1 MPVARNK
8 RLFSIPSGAPFL
20 KTLATALCDG
30 RLNEDFRYDPS
41 DPLSLAD
48 VTIFVPTRR
57 SARVLRSEFVD
68 LLGGRA
74 AILPVIRPLGET
86 DDDSGFFD
94 LVAPEEMDM
103 ALPIGSTAR
112 LLELGRLILAWRN
125 QLPKIVLD
133 VHSESPLV
141 APASPADA
149 IWLARALAELLDA
162 IETEE
167 RDWADLDNLQTGE
180 HALWWQLTAEFLK
193 IASAF
198 WPVRLEELK
207 RSSPA
212 KHRAAILQSEAR
224 RIGEREHRGPVIVAG
239 STGSV
244 PAAAELIAAISR
256 LPNGTVVL
264 PGLDMSMPDEQ
275 WAIVGEES
283 FDGKPDPAS
292 RSHSQFGLSK
302 LLKKIGATRED
313 VGIIGDVPADL
324 AFRAAAISQALVPAK
339 ATDRWSEWRDDADP
353 EALGQAFANVSLIEA
368 ANEREEAVAI
378 AIALRL
384 ALQKPGRNGGAAQ
397 AALIT
402 PDRALGRRVTAELAR
417 FGILADDSA
426 GSALSGTPQ
435 GTLTQ
440 LLLEAAL
447 RPGDPVAIVGLMKH
461 PLMRLGLPAADLRT
475 AIDALEVLALRGGV
489 GEMDISTLEPLLESQ
504 LVALVEERHTPQ
516 WRNSLPEDAV
526 DIARD
531 VARRITEAV
540 EPLVS
545 AFVHRRA
552 DGRGLTAKLP
562 LSEWASRTGKA
573 LEAIAI
579 DERGDLAGLWS
590 GEAGEQLSSLLAEV
604 METDGQIDADGPQW
618 IDIVMALTTGGAVK
632 PRSLAHPR
640 VFIFGTLEAR
650 LQSVDTMILGGL
662 NEGSWPG
669 QTVNNPFLSRSMKT
683 DMGLEP
689 PERRIGQLAHDF
701 EMACGTRNLIL
712 SRSLRQGATPTVAS
726 RWLQRLL
733 ALGGKAF
740 ADGLKARGEDYR
752 HWASLIDQGENQP
765 PTKRPAPRP
774 PAELQPV
781 KYSFSEVGR
790 LRRDPYSVY
799 ARRILKL
806 DPLAPFNEDPGAR
819 ERGNLYHAIIDRYTR
834 ERHKPG
840 TPVSRESM
848 ARITQELFDAERLPP
863 HIDRVWRPRFAE
875 VARAFL
881 DWEEKRAP
889 DVRSTVTEA
898 GAGFEVETAGIRVTG
913 IADRIDLM
921 GSGNADI
928 VDYKTGLSPS
938 VSQARAL
945 LDPQLALEA
954 AALQAGAFKA
964 MGVQQPGDLLY
975 VRLRPG
981 DRFKSERV
989 NNEGSSA
996 TAKRQPKSAIDLAQ
1010 ESIDQLTKFVLKLR
1024 SGDAGF
1030 ASRLVPYS
1038 QGDFGGE
1045 YDHLARVAEWS
1056 TADDDGESEA
1066 DE

>member
-1 MPVARNK
+1 MSAER
-8 RLFSIPSGAPFL
+8 RIFSIPSGVPFL
-20 KTLATALCDG
+20 KTLAAALCDG
-30 RLNEDFRYDPS
+30 RLNADFRYDPT

-103 ALPIGSTAR
+103 ALPIGGTSR

-167 RDWADLDNLQTGE
+167 RDWTDLENLQTGE

-198 WPVRLEELK
+198 WPLRLEELK

-212 KHRAAILQSEAR
+212 KHRAAILRSEAR
-224 RIGEREHRGPVIVAG
+224 RIGEREHKGPVIVAG

-264 PGLDMSMPDEQ
+264 PGLDISMPDDQ
-275 WAIVGEES
+275 WATVEEET

-302 LLKKIGATRED
+302 LLKKIGAVRDD
-313 VGIIGDVPADL
+313 VGTIGEVPVDL

-339 ATDRWSEWRDDADP
+339 ATDRWSEWRDDADI
-353 EALGQAFANVSLIEA
+353 EALGAAFADVSLIEA

-384 ALQKPGRNGGAAQ
+384 ALQKPGRNGNAAQ

-461 PLMRLGLPAADLRT
+461 PLMRLGLPVTELKT

-489 GEMDISTLEPLLESQ
+489 GEMDISTLEPLFETQ
-504 LVALVEERHTPQ
+504 LAAHAEDRHTPH
-516 WRNSLPEDAV
+516 WINSLPEDAV
-526 DIARD
+526 EMARD
-531 VARRITEAV
+531 VARRITQAV

-545 AFVHRRA
+545 SFVHRRT

-579 DERGDLAGLWS
+579 DERGDLAALWS
-590 GEAGEQLSSLLAEV
+590 GEAGEQLSGLLAEV

-701 EMACGTRNLIL
+701 EMACGTRNLIF

-740 ADGLKARGEDYR
+740 ADGLKARGEDFR
-752 HWASLIDQGENQP
+752 HWASLIDAGEDQKP
-765 PTKRPAPRP
+765 AKRPAPRP

-806 DPLAPFNEDPGAR
+806 DPLSPFNEDPGASQ
-819 ERGNLYHAIIDRYTR
+819 RGTLYHAIIDRYTR
-834 ERHKPG
+834 EGHKPG
-840 TPVSRESM
+840 SNVSRESM
-848 ARITQELFDAERLPP
+848 MRITQELFDAEQLPP
-863 HIDRVWRPRFAE
+863 HIDRVWRPRFVE
-875 VARAFL
+875 VAKAFL

-889 DVRSTVTEA
+889 EVRSTVTEA
-898 GAGFEVETAGIRVTG
+898 GGGWEIPEAGIHVTG
-913 IADRIDLM
+913 RADRIDIM
-921 GSGNADI
+921 TSGAADI
-928 VDYKTGLSPS
+928 IDYKTGSNPTPP
-938 VSQARAL
+938 QARSL
-945 LDPQLALEA
+945 LEPQLALEA
-954 AALQAGAFKA
+954 AVLKAGGFKSL
-964 MGVQQPGDLLY
+964 GTQQPGDLLY
-975 VRLRPG
+975 IRLKPG
-981 DRFKSERV
+981 HRFKPDRV
-989 NNEGSSA
+989 NNEGTTA
-996 TAKRQPKSAIDLAQ
+996 TAKNQPKSAIDLAQ
-1010 ESIDQLTKFVLKLR
+1010 DSIDQLTKFVLKLR

-1030 ASRLVPYS
+1030 ASRLVPFA

-1056 TADDDGESEA
+1056 TADDDGEGET